1 MEYEKIENK
10 LYASKYGV
18 PKKGNHDEIWEEIK
32 NNKELLKW
40 AITKI
45 RDKFDERDIVNG
57 LTICDNILIDYNNID
72 KDIYQELI
80 SLIYSNKDIARI
92 VLDGASNGGYS
103 YLLMALWNYDFKLT
117 DSQKEFAVNEAMN
130 KIGTVKYKMKELE
143 YSKKLDNEG
152 ISDDDTVLVDLGG
165 SVNPIG
171 KKTGCEFTNYMFN
184 TMSDTQAHGVGE
196 FDIRYHILRNSN
208 FSIDEKR
215 KLIYDFWA
223 DDLEYSEFV
232 DAWKWNVLNEIFSYD
247 SLGEFDINYLYEYKY
262 VDILYLIGDR
272 EETDKIWEEIMFC
285 ELMEY
290 LRPMTYEDDKSLSQK
305 KLSLKK

>member
-1 MEYEKIENK
+1 MEYEKIENE
-10 LYASKYGV
+10 LYASKYGI
-18 PKKGNHDEIWEEIK
+18 PRNGNHDEIWGEIK

-40 AITKI
+40 AIMKV

-57 LTICDNILIDYNNID
+57 LTICENILIDYENIN
-72 KDIYQELI
+72 KDIYQELLN
-80 SLIYSNKDIARI
+80 LIYSNKDIARI

-130 KIGTVKYKMKELE
+130 KIGTVKYKKSELE
-143 YSKKLDNEG
+143 YSKKLDNAL
-152 ISDDDTVLVDLGG
+152 ITDDDTVMVDIDGC
-165 SVNPIG
+165 VNPIG
-171 KKTGCEFTNYMFN
+171 KKTKCEYVNYMFN
-184 TMSDTQAHGVGE
+184 VMSDTQAHGCGE

-208 FSIDEKR
+208 FSVDEKR

-223 DDLEYSEFV
+223 DDLEYSEFL

-247 SLGEFDINYLYEYKY
+247 SLGEFDIDYLYEYKY
-262 VDILYLIGDR
+262 VDILYLVGDM

-290 LRPMTYEDDKSLSQK
+290 LRPMTYEEDKSLSEK

>member
-10 LYASKYGV
+10 LYASLYGI
-18 PKKGNHDEIWEEIK
+18 PRNGNHDEIWEEIK

-80 SLIYSNKDIARI
+80 NLIYSNKDIARI

-130 KIGTVKYKMKELE
+130 KIGTTQYKMKELE
-143 YSKKLDNEG
+143 YSKKLDDEG
-152 ISDDDTVLVDLGG
+152 ISDNDTVLINLDG

-171 KKTGCEFTNYMFN
+171 KKTGCEYVNYMFN
-184 TMSDTQAHGVGE
+184 IMSDTQAHGRGE

-208 FSIDEKR
+208 WSLEEKK
-215 KLIYDFWA
+215 KLIYDFWY
-223 DDLEYSEFV
+223 DEIEYSECL
-232 DAWKWNVLNEIFSYD
+232 DAWKWNILNEVYRYD
-247 SLGEFDINYLYEYKY
+247 SLGEFDADYMYEYKY
-262 VDILYLIGDR
+262 DDYLYLIGDKHVV
-272 EETDKIWEEIMFC
+272 DNIWEEILFC
-285 ELMEY
+285 KLMES
-290 LRPMTYEDDKSLSQK
+290 LRQMTYEEERIK
-305 KLSLKK
+305 KLIKL

>member
-1 MEYEKIENK
+1 MEYEKIENQ
-10 LYASKYGV
+10 LYASLYGI
-18 PKKGNHDEIWEEIK
+18 PRNGDQKKIWEEIK

-80 SLIYSNKDIARI
+80 NLIYSNKDIARI

-117 DSQKEFAVNEAMN
+117 DGQKEFAVSEAMN
-130 KIGTVKYKMKELE
+130 KIGTTKYKMKELE
-143 YSKKLDNEG
+143 YSKKLDDEG
-152 ISDDDTVLVDLGG
+152 ISDNDTVLINLGG

-171 KKTGCEFTNYMFN
+171 KKAGCEYANYMFN
-184 TMSDTQAHGVGE
+184 VISDTQAHGTGE

-208 FSIDEKR
+208 WSLEEKK
-215 KLIYDFWA
+215 KLIYDFWY
-223 DDLEYSEFV
+223 DEIEYSECL
-232 DAWKWNVLNEIFSYD
+232 DAWKWNILNEVFRYD
-247 SLGEFDINYLYEYKY
+247 SLGEFDVDYMYEYKY
-262 VDILYLIGDR
+262 DDYLYLIGDKNVVN
-272 EETDKIWEEIMFC
+272 KIWEEILFC
-285 ELMEY
+285 KLMES
-290 LRPMTYEDDKSLSQK
+290 LRPMTYEEDKSLSKK
-305 KLSLKK
+305 KLKK